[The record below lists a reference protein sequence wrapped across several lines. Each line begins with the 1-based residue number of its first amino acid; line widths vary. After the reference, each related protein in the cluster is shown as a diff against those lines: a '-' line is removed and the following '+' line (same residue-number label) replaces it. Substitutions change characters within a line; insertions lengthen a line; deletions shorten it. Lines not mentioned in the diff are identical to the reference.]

1 MSVDAISRSAPTMPS
16 KFRAGWL
23 PILVGMGLIL
33 ALLVGGL
40 VVIPRYRAAHPATAL
55 QRSDADR
62 VAVDDLYLD
71 LTLVTPKFL
80 ASRDLKRYMGDRDPA
95 TVLPVLVG
103 INTHTGSI
111 EHMHHLDGDL
121 FLVGG
126 DGARYPALTEPIVL
140 TQHHNAYMLLFPPL
154 DNHGVPFLN
163 QAQGQVTVEAVG
175 MGDTAVRRFEWQLPL
190 DEDAKHGLAETLML
204 VVALTSALLV
214 VLSPCALELTL
225 YYTAIISATVGE
237 GTAEAFRTDGLR
249 AARSG
254 RRRVIV
260 NLASFVIGFTLLY
273 SLAGATVGLIG
284 QGVRKPLGQYSHVIQ
299 VIGGC
304 LILFF
309 AIRVLG
315 LDRYLGR
322 QIRDLGRRLIGP
334 SVKTLWQDARS
345 AASRQLGKLR
355 FRGASRAARHGTMRP
370 LDSFLVGL
378 GLSSSCL
385 GCMGGAVLYP
395 LLVYA
400 GITSWYSGL
409 ITLGLYS
416 LGIALPMLAIAL
428 GFFRLRLSL
437 GRRVGVTRALR
448 IVSGTLLAG
457 IGLLIITGQER
468 IMTDVAFG
476 FMAGVSQW
484 IG

>member
-1 MSVDAISRSAPTMPS
+1 MTVDAIPTSGESMSSR
-16 KFRAGWL
+16 FRPVWI
-23 PILVGMGLIL
+23 PILGGIGFIL
-33 ALLVGGL
+33 ALLIGGL
-40 VVIPRYRAAHPATAL
+40 VLIPRYRATHPATPL

-71 LTLVTPKFL
+71 LTLVTPRFL
-80 ASRDLKRYMGDRDPA
+80 ASRDLGRYLGDRDPA

-103 INTHTGSI
+103 INTHTGTI

-121 FLVGG
+121 FLIGD

-140 TQHHNAYMLLFPPL
+140 TQHHNAYMVLFPPL
-154 DNHGVPFLN
+154 DNHGVPFLDRSRN
-163 QAQGQVTVEAVG
+163 RITVEAVG
-175 MGDTAVRRFEWQLPL
+175 MGDTAVRRFDWELPL
-190 DEDAKHGLAETLML
+190 DENPQHSLTESLML

-237 GTAEAFRTDGLR
+237 GTAQAVRVGGLG

-254 RRRVIV
+254 RRRVVV

-284 QGVRKPLGQYSHVIQ
+284 QGVRQPMGRYSHVIQ
-299 VIGGC
+299 LLGGC

-315 LDRYLGR
+315 LDRHLGKWIQEFGR
-322 QIRDLGRRLIGP
+322 HYFGSSVGSFWSAIRG
-334 SVKTLWQDARS
+334 SV
-345 AASRQLGKLR
+345 SRQLGKLR
-355 FRGASRAARHGTMRP
+355 FWGASRAADHGTMRP

-416 LGIALPMLAIAL
+416 LGIALPMVAIAL

-437 GRRVGVTRALR
+437 GNRVGVTRALR
-448 IVSGTLLAG
+448 IVSGSMLAG

-468 IMTDVAFG
+468 VMTDVAFG
-476 FMAGVSQW
+476 IMAGVSQW
-484 IG
+484 VG

>member
-1 MSVDAISRSAPTMPS
+1 MNVDAIGRPANPMPS
-16 KFRAGWL
+16 RFRSGWL
-23 PILVGMGLIL
+23 PIFLGMGFIL

-40 VVIPRYRAAHPATAL
+40 VLIPRYRAAHPATAL

-80 ASRDLKRYMGDRDPA
+80 ASRDLERYMGDRDPA

-121 FLVGG
+121 FLVGS

-140 TQHHNAYMLLFPPL
+140 TDHHNAYMLLFPPL
-154 DNHGVPFLN
+154 DNQGVAFLDR
-163 QAQGQVTVEAVG
+163 AQGQVTVEAVG
-175 MGDTAVRRFEWQLPL
+175 MGDTAVRRFEWALPL
-190 DEDAKHGLAETLML
+190 DEDVKHSLAQTLML

-237 GTAEAFRTDGLR
+237 GTAEAVRTGGLG
-249 AARSG
+249 AAKSG
-254 RRRVIV
+254 RRRVLV
-260 NLASFVIGFTLLY
+260 NLASFVVGFTLLY
-273 SLAGATVGLIG
+273 SIAGATVGLIG
-284 QGVRKPLGQYSHVIQ
+284 QGVRKPMGQYSHIIQ

-322 QIRDLGRRLIGP
+322 HIRDLGRRLVGP
-334 SVKTLWQDARS
+334 SIQSFWKNARNTVN
-345 AASRQLGKLR
+345 RQFGKLR
-355 FRGASRAARHGTMRP
+355 FRGHIRAARHGTMRP

-437 GRRVGVTRALR
+437 GERVGVTRGLR
-448 IVSGTLLAG
+448 IVSGSMMAG

-476 FMAGVSQW
+476 FMAGVSKW
-484 IG
+484 VG